1 MNEQEFITYVT
12 RSLDRGAQDLDEP
25 IAGRLSAA
33 RHHALAATAT
43 PVVQGHVATL
53 AWAHNRVWLA
63 LLTAL
68 TLVVAGWSYM
78 RSQDTVGSVQ
88 TDIML
93 LTDPM
98 PPNIYADRIFALWLK
113 GYRN

>member
-12 RSLDRGAQDLDEP
+12 RSLDRGTQELEAP
-25 IAGRLSAA
+25 VAAKLSAA
-33 RHHALAATAT
+33 RHHALATPAAPATA
-43 PVVQGHVATL
+43 GRDAAL
-53 AWAHNRVWLA
+53 AWMHGRVWLG

-68 TLVVAGWSYM
+68 TLLVAGWTYT
-78 RSQDTVGSVQ
+78 RSLETIDSVQ

-98 PPNIYADRIFALWLK
+98 PPNIYANRIFALWLK

>member
-12 RSLDRGAQDLDEP
+12 RSLDRGAHDLDEP

-33 RHHALAATAT
+33 RHHALAA
-43 PVVQGHVATL
+43 PATL
-53 AWAHNRVWLA
+53 VTQGRDAALVWPHSRVWLA

-68 TLVVAGWSYM
+68 TLVVAGWTYM
-78 RSQDTVGSVQ
+78 RSLETVDSVR

>member
-12 RSLDRGAQDLDEP
+12 RSLDRGAHELDEP
-25 IAGRLSAA
+25 IAAGLSAA
-33 RHHALAATAT
+33 RHHALAAPAT
-43 PVVQGHVATL
+43 PVVQGRDATL
-53 AWAHNRVWLA
+53 AWAHGRVWLA
-63 LLTAL
+63 TLTAL
-68 TLVVAGWSYM
+68 TLVVAGWTYM
-78 RSQDTVGSVQ
+78 RSLETVGSVQ